1 MNDQAIMEN
10 LLLTVKGACDLYMH
24 GAIESSTPNVHG
36 AFDNALNATLCM
48 QDQTYRKMSEKGW
61 YTTEQAEQTKID
73 QLRAKFAAN

>member
-24 GAIESSTPNVHG
+24 GAVESSTPNVHG
-36 AFDNALNATLCM
+36 AFGSALEDTLCM

-61 YTTEQAEQTKID
+61 YAVEQADQTKID
-73 QLRAKFAAN
+73 QLRQKFAAG